1 MREGSNMTDLAVVA
15 HELQEHLTAKT
26 GTVFLP
32 KESSKE
38 MKLIA
43 TGMDLGGLFIDG
55 IPAGKVFM
63 EDFATTLMKD
73 ACIPLS
79 IRNNPL
85 ALIEVSTH
93 ESEHGLQWDDTG
105 VEFAWFY
112 LTDPVACAQFETD
125 GYASGISTRCWLT
138 GQGPAESI
146 PWVLDNL
153 VKSYR
158 LKLVSRPYAE
168 TALKSHFASVSSG
181 IYMTRSG
188 KIATDFLQ
196 EKYPWLKGT
205 IR

>member
-1 MREGSNMTDLAVVA
+1 MADLVVVA
-15 HELQEHLTAKT
+15 QELQAHLTEKVGVA
-26 GTVFLP
+26 FLP
-32 KESSKE
+32 KETSKE
-38 MKLIA
+38 MQLIA

-63 EDFATTLMKD
+63 EDFATTLAKNVY
-73 ACIPLS
+73 IPKS

-93 ESEHGLQWDDTG
+93 EAEHGYQWDDTH

-125 GYASGISTRCWLT
+125 AYASGIATRCWLT
-138 GQGPAESI
+138 GQAPKESI

-158 LKLVSRPYAE
+158 LKPESRPYAE

-181 IYMTRSG
+181 VYMTRSG
-188 KIATDFLQ
+188 RLATEFLNS
-196 EKYPWLKGT
+196 KYPWLKGA
-205 IR
+205 IHG